1 VTPESSLFEAAVLN
15 EFDNLLVSCQMF
27 RSVVFLLAFK
37 SMWSEEDQ
45 FQIGESCHAP
55 KTCISFHEAA
65 EYN

>member
-1 VTPESSLFEAAVLN
+1 
-15 EFDNLLVSCQMF
+15 MF
-27 RSVVFLLAFK
+27 RKVVFLLAFK

-55 KTCISFHEAA
+55 ETCISFHEAA